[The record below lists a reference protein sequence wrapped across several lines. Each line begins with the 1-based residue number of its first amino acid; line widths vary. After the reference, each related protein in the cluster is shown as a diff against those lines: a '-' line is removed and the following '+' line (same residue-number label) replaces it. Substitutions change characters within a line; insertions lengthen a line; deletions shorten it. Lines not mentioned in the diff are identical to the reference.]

1 MCLARVPTNGTVR
14 YGAGLRRGNSS
25 YILDMITIHCFCLP
39 WDPHLWAG
47 RNFEYISGED
57 PYLGWAMVQPLVAGI
72 QSNNVVA
79 NAKHWVMN
87 NQESNRHGDT
97 AVVDERTRFEL
108 YYPPFAGAV
117 QAGVG
122 SIMCSYN
129 LIQAVCVCACACVRV
144 VCV

>member
-1 MCLARVPTNGTVR
+1 MT
-14 YGAGLRRGNSS
+14 
-25 YILDMITIHCFCLP
+25 
-39 WDPHLWAG
+39 G

-57 PYLGWAMVQPLVAGI
+57 PYLGWAMVQPLVTGI

-97 AVVDERTRFEL
+97 AVVDERTRFEM

-122 SIMCSYN
+122 SVMCSYN
-129 LIQAVCVCACACVRV
+129 LIQALCACGRCYILVHKATCLDDHTNCPHRQIPSVTATRLATGRARTARHSAT
-144 VCV
+144 